1 MQQKRVHSRNWTV
14 FNVKLKRKISADALY
29 LIKVTKVIK
38 DPRPFSSPL
47 HLAKDPTVHYI
58 RAILLN

>member
-14 FNVKLKRKISADALY
+14 FNVKLKRKISADELY
-29 LIKVTKVIK
+29 LIKV
-38 DPRPFSSPL
+38 PMPSFSPL

-58 RAILLN
+58 RAILLNVLR